1 MRALVLDDEQS
12 IRKTLKV
19 ILAESEIDVNE
30 AGSMAEA
37 QALIKDYYFDMAVV
51 DIRLPDGSGI
61 DILRAIKETSPETV
75 VLVITAFASTETAIE
90 TMKAGAYD
98 YVTKPFN
105 LDEIRIVF
113 KNIREKILLENRVKE
128 LQQYA
133 DAFQNIIGKSDAM
146 RRLFGIIDKVAP
158 FDSHVLIIGESGAGK
173 ELVAKALHDRS
184 RRADKRLVAINCAS
198 LPSELLES
206 ELFGYAK
213 GAFTGAYT
221 SKRGLIEDA
230 DGGTLFLDEIGEM
243 PQSLQAKLLRFLEDK
258 KIRPLGSGKE
268 TEVDV
273 RIIAATNRTFKA
285 LLEKG
290 EFREDLY
297 YRLCTFELRVP
308 SLRERREDIPIL
320 VDHFVKLYSEKFDK
334 NIVKVD
340 PAFMDHIM
348 QHELRGNVRELKNI
362 IEREV
367 ILSDDGCLRLTRGQG
382 STADSRNAV
391 EIPDDGFDINL
402 YLADIEAQ
410 LLHKALEKSN
420 GVKTKA
426 AELLGLTFREFRY
439 RLSKHKYPADIE

>member
-1 MRALVLDDEQS
+1 MRALILDDEPG
-12 IRKTLKV
+12 IRMALRV
-19 ILAESEIDVNE
+19 ILGESELDVYE
-30 AGSMAEA
+30 AGSLAEA
-37 QALIKDYYFDMAVV
+37 QLLVRDYYFDMAIV

-61 DILRAIKETSPETV
+61 DVLRGIKETSPETV
-75 VLVITAFASTETAIE
+75 VLVITAFASTETAVE

-105 LDEIRIVF
+105 LDEIRIVI
-113 KNIREKILLENRVKE
+113 KNIIDKVRLENRVKE

-133 DAFQNIIGKSDAM
+133 DAYQNIIGKSEAM
-146 RRLFGIIDKVAP
+146 HRLFGIIDKVAP

-173 ELVAKALHDRS
+173 ELIAKALHEKS
-184 RRADKRLVAINCAS
+184 RRSNKRLVAINCAS
-198 LPSELLES
+198 LPAELLES
-206 ELFGYAK
+206 ELFGYAR

-243 PQSLQAKLLRFLEDK
+243 PLALQAKLLRFLEDK

-268 TEVDV
+268 IDVDV
-273 RIIAATNRTFKA
+273 RIIAATNKTFTE

-297 YRLCTFELRVP
+297 YRLCTFEMRVP

-320 VDHFVKLYSEKFDK
+320 VDHFIKFFSDK
-334 NIVKVD
+334 FKKSIVRVD
-340 PAFMDHIM
+340 PAFMDYMM

-367 ILSDDGCLRLTRGQG
+367 ILCEDGVIKQTAGQSPARNIEATMDISDNGIDL
-382 STADSRNAV
+382 D
-391 EIPDDGFDINL
+391 E
-402 YLADIEAQ
+402 YMADIERA
-410 LLHKALEKSN
+410 LLEKALKKSD
-420 GVKTKA
+420 GVKTRA

-439 RLSKHKYPADIE
+439 RLSKYKGPASDK

>member
-1 MRALVLDDEQS
+1 MRALVLDDEQG

-19 ILAESEIDVNE
+19 ILGEGGIEVYE
-30 AGSMAEA
+30 AGTIAEA
-37 QALIKDYYFDMAVV
+37 LGFIKDYYFDMAVV
-51 DIRLPDGSGI
+51 DLRLPDGSGI
-61 DILRAIKETSPETV
+61 DVLRGIKETSPETV

-113 KNIREKILLENRVKE
+113 KNISDKICLEKRVKE

-133 DAFQNIIGKSDAM
+133 DAFQNIIGKSEAM

-173 ELVAKALHDRS
+173 ELIAKAIHEKS

-198 LPSELLES
+198 LPAELLES

-213 GAFTGAYT
+213 GAFTGAYAT
-221 SKRGLIEDA
+221 KRGLIEDA

-243 PQSLQAKLLRFLEDK
+243 PLSLQAKLLRFLEDK

-268 TEVDV
+268 IEVDV
-273 RIIAATNRTFKA
+273 RIVAATNRTFKA

-320 VDHFVKLYSEKFDK
+320 VDHFIRLYSEKFGK
-334 NIVKVD
+334 KIVRVD
-340 PAFMDHIM
+340 PAFMDFIM

-367 ILSDDGCLRLTRGQG
+367 ILSDDGCIRLTRSQG
-382 STADSRNAV
+382 AADV
-391 EIPDDGFDINL
+391 KEGIEDLPDTGIDINA
-402 YLADIEAQ
+402 YMAEIEGR
-410 LLHKALEKSN
+410 LLQKALEKSN

-439 RLSKHKYPADIE
+439 RLSKHKYPADME